1 MNIIRVYLVSLTI
14 VFTIFFTFFNN
25 EQTKKKEQTNKQEKD
40 FYIALNEFSAT
51 LNIIKQYYYQDIPMV
66 DLIRSANKGI
76 MESLDPY
83 STMLDIKDS
92 QELSNFTTGN
102 FTGVGLQIY
111 KNKDSL
117 IEVISPLHN
126 SPAFKAGI
134 MAGDIITKINQEVI
148 NKQTSLQQVV
158 ENLQGKTGTKIN
170 ITLVRKKQY
179 YNVSVTR
186 EVITTQPVISYKD
199 GNIGYIKIATF
210 NENSRSQ
217 FINHINKL
225 KKNKVDAFIIDLRN
239 NPGGLVNQAVL
250 IASDLL
256 NGGNIVSLS
265 GKNPADN
272 QGFFA
277 ETGDITEGKPI
288 ILLINNN
295 SASASEILSG
305 ALQENN
311 RALVIGTTSYGKGS
325 IQSIIPLDNKKNIK
339 ITTALYYLPSGKTI
353 HKIGI
358 KPDIVV
364 FENGKTCKQCNNE
377 ILEQYRKESDYYIEK
392 SNHYIDHQLI
402 FAKKIINK
410 YNKSEIKNV

>member
-1 MNIIRVYLVSLTI
+1 M
-14 VFTIFFTFFNN
+14 
-25 EQTKKKEQTNKQEKD
+25 
-40 FYIALNEFSAT
+40 
-51 LNIIKQYYYQDIPMV
+51 
-66 DLIRSANKGI
+66 
-76 MESLDPY
+76 
-83 STMLDIKDS
+83 
-92 QELSNFTTGN
+92 
-102 FTGVGLQIY
+102 
-111 KNKDSL
+111 
-117 IEVISPLHN
+117 
-126 SPAFKAGI
+126 
-134 MAGDIITKINQEVI
+134 
-148 NKQTSLQQVV
+148 
-158 ENLQGKTGTKIN
+158 
-170 ITLVRKKQY
+170 
-179 YNVSVTR
+179 
-186 EVITTQPVISYKD
+186 
-199 GNIGYIKIATF
+199 
-210 NENSRSQ
+210 
-217 FINHINKL
+217 
-225 KKNKVDAFIIDLRN
+225 
-239 NPGGLVNQAVL
+239 VNQAVL

-377 ILEQYRKESDYYIEK
+377 ILEQYRKESDSYIEK